1 MNKDGFID
9 LNDRISIFDDSSDY
23 ISGYVV
29 TDVNDDGI
37 VDLQDMLV
45 SYNNSVN
52 FITVIAP

>member
-9 LNDRISIFDDSSDY
+9 LNDRISIFDDGSDY